1 MIRLTVL
8 EAGVMFSGIP
18 IVKINYYDDKA
29 TDSLLTAG
37 LLEAIQAFAVEIF
50 DDETETFKMK
60 RYSIF
65 LHKNTLKNNQV
76 VTVYSICDSFDR
88 LGTIKVLMQS
98 IANAFHETFDNVN
111 LGCLNEYEDFKDII
125 TKKLG
130 DLIYRPEDRLRKVFL

>member
-1 MIRLTVL
+1 MTVL
-8 EAGVMFSGIP
+8 EAGVMFGGIP

-65 LHKNTLKNNQV
+65 LHKNTLKDKQV
-76 VTVYSICDSFDR
+76 VTVYSICDSVDR
-88 LGTIKVLMQS
+88 PGTIKVLMQS

-111 LGCLNEYEDFKDII
+111 MGCLNEYEDFKEII

>member
-1 MIRLTVL
+1 MTVL
-8 EAGVMFSGIP
+8 EAGVMFGGIP

-65 LHKNTLKNNQV
+65 LHKNTLKDKQV
-76 VTVYSICDSFDR
+76 VTVYSICDSVDR

-98 IANAFHETFDNVN
+98 MELSCQF
-111 LGCLNEYEDFKDII
+111 
-125 TKKLG
+125 
-130 DLIYRPEDRLRKVFL
+130 LR

>member
-1 MIRLTVL
+1 MAVL
-8 EAGVMFSGIP
+8 EAGVMFGGIP
-18 IVKINYYDDKA
+18 IVKINYHDDKA

-65 LHKNTLKNNQV
+65 LHKTTLKNNQV
-76 VTVYSICDSFDR
+76 VTLYSICDSVDR
-88 LGTIKVLMQS
+88 PGTIKVIMYS
-98 IANAFHETFDNVN
+98 IAKAFHDTFDNVN
-111 LGCLNEYEDFKDII
+111 MGCLNEYEDFKEII